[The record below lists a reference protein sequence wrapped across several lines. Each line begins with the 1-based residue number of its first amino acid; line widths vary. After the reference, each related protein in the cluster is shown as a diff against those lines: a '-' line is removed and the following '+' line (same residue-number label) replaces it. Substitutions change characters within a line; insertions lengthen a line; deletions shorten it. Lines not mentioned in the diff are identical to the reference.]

1 MIVRFDN
8 RRSRDLIYSARI
20 ELRNSHPVP
29 TPIYIN
35 EHLTKKSDEL
45 FLECRKMWKSR
56 NISSAWTFNGNVFIK
71 PPEIEGGATVKVN
84 CLEDLNSV

>member
-8 RRSRDLIYSARI
+8 RRSRDFIYSARR

-35 EHLTKKSDEL
+35 EQ
-45 FLECRKMWKSR
+45 RKVISYFWNAEKCGKVEK
-56 NISSAWTFNGNVFIK
+56 ISSAWTWNGNVFIK
-71 PPEIEGGATVKVN
+71 PPIIEGGATVKVH